1 MKLIHCRFSSGQRV
15 PTRSVHLHPTQ
26 TQAPRLPSAA
36 AHLPAIQAF
45 YTYAQSRDAHL
56 DGVILVCHFESI
68 LALNSRGF
76 SRDPRA
82 SQLRLLGAEYLKQP
96 H

>member
-56 DGVILVCHFESI
+56 DGVILVCHFEAI
-68 LALNSRGF
+68 LALLDGKAVSVLMCHPLNAARPSELNRYG
-76 SRDPRA
+76 
-82 SQLRLLGAEYLKQP
+82 
-96 H
+96 